1 MNSTEEII
9 KALVPNS
16 EDDTK
21 YRPTAPGLLGLS
33 ILRYHEPP
41 AALCETKSL
50 KNLPQLTLG
59 V

>member
-1 MNSTEEII
+1 MNSIEEII
-9 KALVPNS
+9 KVFTPNS

-41 AALCETKSL
+41 AAL
-50 KNLPQLTLG
+50 
-59 V
+59 